1 MPKRFDIIGG
11 NYFAERTD
19 RQIRKVKVCWITQ
32 PKFKIQVSY
41 MHKRTKGIPQH
52 QAKVK
57 DEGILD
63 RLREY
68 VARRRGKQHKHLR
81 DEIVHIGR

>member
-1 MPKRFDIIGG
+1 
-11 NYFAERTD
+11 
-19 RQIRKVKVCWITQ
+19 
-32 PKFKIQVSY
+32 

-52 QAKVK
+52 QAKAK

-68 VARRRGKQHKHLR
+68 VARSRGKKHKHLR
-81 DEIVHIGR
+81 DEIVHTGR

>member
-1 MPKRFDIIGG
+1 
-11 NYFAERTD
+11 
-19 RQIRKVKVCWITQ
+19 
-32 PKFKIQVSY
+32 
-41 MHKRTKGIPQH
+41 MHKRTKVIPQH

-68 VARRRGKQHKHLR
+68 VHEAGESNASTSEMRLF
-81 DEIVHIGR
+81 I